1 MLYYIKMNDLDT
13 FKEDMAMK
21 LFGRSKVLAVAGN
34 QCVKCGASVILTKD
48 GGLDFRDELSEREY
62 GISGLCQTCQDGIF
76 GYEAPPTTRPTQR
89 KV

>member
-1 MLYYIKMNDLDT
+1 MSHPVWYTMNMKMNKLEQFQD
-13 FKEDMAMK
+13 DMASK

-76 GYEAPPTTRPTQR
+76 GWKES
-89 KV
+89 K

>member
-1 MLYYIKMNDLDT
+1 
-13 FKEDMAMK
+13 MAMK

-34 QCVKCGASVILTKD
+34 QCVKCGGSVVLSKD

-76 GYEAPPTTRPTQR
+76 GVEDEPEVGQGSHAVPGFFVSPEALDGLE
-89 KV
+89 